1 MIKPICPVCGKGLTN
16 ENKSYRCENGH
27 CFDISRE
34 GYVNLLHG
42 KNKSGSLIGDN
53 REMALSRKQFLSK
66 DYFSALSDELIKMIR
81 EYAPPRP
88 TLCDICSGEG
98 YYGERAKNAIDCELI
113 SFDIS
118 KEMLRLCAKRKKSDF
133 CFVASNSKIPLESE
147 SVDLA
152 FHLFAPF
159 QEQEFSR
166 IIKKDGVILTAV
178 AGENHLIELK
188 EILYDTPYKNDE
200 APPKTEKLIMK
211 EKRKVSKKVTLQ
223 SREDIDA
230 LFKMTPYYY
239 HTSDKDK
246 AKLDGIESLEVTT
259 EFVVYVYGKG
269 QGPRAE
275 GRV

>member
-1 MIKPICPVCGKGLTN
+1 MIKPICPVCGKKLVKG
-16 ENKSYRCENGH
+16 NKSYRCENGH
-27 CFDISRE
+27 CFDISKE
-34 GYVNLLHG
+34 GYVNLLSG

-53 REMALSRKQFLSK
+53 RDMALSRKQFLSK
-66 DYFSALSDELIKMIR
+66 SYFSALSDELISMIK
-81 EYAPPRP
+81 EYTASSP

-98 YYGERAKNAIDCELI
+98 YYGEKVKEAVECELI

-159 QEQEFSR
+159 QEEEFSR
-166 IIKKDGVILTAV
+166 IIKKDGTILTAV

-200 APPKTEKLIMK
+200 APPKTEKLILK
-211 EKRKVSKKVTLQ
+211 EKRKVSKRVTLETK
-223 SREDIDA
+223 EDIDA

-239 HTSDKDK
+239 HTSDRDK
-246 AKLDGIESLEVTT
+246 AKLEGIESLEITT
-259 EFVVYVYGKG
+259 EFVIYRYGKL
-269 QGPRAE
+269 
-275 GRV
+275 

>member
-1 MIKPICPVCGKGLTN
+1 MIKPICPVCGEGLTN

-66 DYFSALSDELIKMIR
+66 DYFSALSDELIKMIK
-81 EYAPPRP
+81 EYAPSRP

-98 YYGERAKNAIDCELI
+98 YYGEKVKDAIDCELI

-133 CFVASNSKIPLESE
+133 CFVASNNKIPLESE

-159 QEQEFSR
+159 QEDEFSR

-246 AKLDGIESLEVTT
+246 AKLEGIESLEVTT
-259 EFVVYVYGKG
+259 EFVVYAYGKG
-269 QGPRAE
+269 QGLRAE